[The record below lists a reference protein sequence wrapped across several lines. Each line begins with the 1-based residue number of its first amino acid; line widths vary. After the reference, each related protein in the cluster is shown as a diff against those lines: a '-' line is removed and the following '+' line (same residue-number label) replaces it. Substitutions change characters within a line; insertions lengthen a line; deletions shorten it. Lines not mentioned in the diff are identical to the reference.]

1 MFTINYNGIL
11 SNTIGDKDGIT
22 KRELEYFRE
31 QLLPAF
37 ERFLKT
43 KENFGFCKI
52 IKKTELEKDI
62 ENALDN
68 IEEFDSIVVLGI
80 GGSALGTQAIS
91 KAFGEENHRKK
102 LYVIDNV
109 DPFTLDEIISKL
121 NYKSTL
127 FLVISKSGETIET
140 LSQFIFFYDQVVKHN
155 LNPHK
160 HFIFITDPKKGFLRN
175 LANEKGFKCLDVP
188 EDVGGRFSVLSN
200 VGLVPSFCVGV
211 NIKDLLS
218 GANKIDKNSLENV
231 FMFSLFLYLLNIR
244 RNKKIVVM
252 MPYCD
257 RLIQFSAW
265 FSQLWAESLGKKY
278 GKNNEI
284 IRTGQTPIIARGV
297 TDQHSQLQ
305 LYLEGPKD
313 KVIILLKSKDK
324 KQIIINNPFEE
335 YESVN
340 FLNKK
345 SFDELYEAEFKG
357 TYGALLNEGIPT
369 IIIEIEKV
377 DMETLGG
384 LFYFFEL
391 STAFSGEL
399 YEINPFDQPGVEL
412 GKKIAF
418 TLLGKKG
425 YNEKITNDIEHREYV
440 LTCN

>member
-1 MFTINYNGIL
+1 MFTINYKGIM
-11 SNTIGDKDGIT
+11 SDTIGDKDGIT

-31 QLLPAF
+31 QLSPKF
-37 ERFLKT
+37 ERFLKN
-43 KENFGFCKI
+43 KENLGFCKI
-52 IKKTELEKDI
+52 IKKIQPEIEI
-62 ENALDN
+62 ENVLGN

-91 KAFGEENHRKK
+91 KAFGEKNHRKK
-102 LYVIDNV
+102 LFVIDNV
-109 DPFTLDEIISKL
+109 DPFTLEEIISKL
-121 NYKSTL
+121 NYERTL

-140 LSQFIFFYDQVVKHN
+140 LSQFIFFYDEIIRQG

-160 HFIFITDPKKGFLRN
+160 HFIFITDPQKGFLRK
-175 LANEKGFKCLDVP
+175 LAKEKGFKCFELP

-200 VGLVPSFCVGV
+200 VGLVPSYCFGV
-211 NIKDLLS
+211 NIKELLS
-218 GANKIDKNSLENV
+218 GADKIDKNSLEKV
-231 FMFSLFLYLLNIR
+231 FMFSLLLYLLNIR
-244 RNKKIVVM
+244 RSKKIVVM

-313 KVIILLKSKDK
+313 KVIILLKSREK
-324 KQIIINNPFEE
+324 KHLIINNSFKE
-335 YESVN
+335 YDSVN
-340 FLNKK
+340 FLDKK

-369 IIIEIEKV
+369 IIIDIEKV

-384 LFYFFEL
+384 LFYFFEVA
-391 STAFSGEL
+391 TALSGEL
-399 YEINPFDQPGVEL
+399 YEINPFNQPGVEL

-418 TLLGKKG
+418 TQLGKKG
-425 YNEKITNDIEHREYV
+425 YNEKIEKDIEQTEYV